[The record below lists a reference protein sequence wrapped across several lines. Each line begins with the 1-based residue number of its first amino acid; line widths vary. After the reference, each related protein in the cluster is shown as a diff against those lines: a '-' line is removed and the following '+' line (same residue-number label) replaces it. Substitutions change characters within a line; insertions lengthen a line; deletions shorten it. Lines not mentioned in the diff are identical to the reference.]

1 MAWQTRI
8 HPDAIS
14 KYPQLRRLSRAEG
27 EEYLQQRREALG
39 AHGREMVDVRWA
51 VTANAK
57 IQHGGGRV
65 LYGRDMRSAEE
76 QRLRRRLKRRYGW
89 SNFPAAHPCRWF
101 ERSPEFTADLRALSR
116 AVVVRWNVDRREMS
130 QRERDHLLMEALDV
144 LDWPDRQ
151 YAVEQVAEWLQ
162 LHPAALR
169 PVIADALER
178 HDEML
183 DTQTCP
189 RCMGFRDE
197 EAPHRVYIAHY
208 HRLGL
213 FKVGV
218 TTRSSDRRL
227 RTHES
232 AGARIVDT
240 FDTSDY
246 QEALILER
254 AVLEAVS
261 GWRTS
266 NPLVSGGGEVWKDE
280 VKLIS
285 LASFVERGLR

>member
-1 MAWQTRI
+1 MAWQDRI
-8 HPDAIS
+8 DPDAIS
-14 KYPQLRRLSRAEG
+14 KYPQLRRLTRAEG
-27 EEYLQQRREALG
+27 EQYLRERRAAWSRYE
-39 AHGREMVDVRWA
+39 REKADVRWA
-51 VTANAK
+51 VAANAR
-57 IQHGGGRV
+57 IRRADGRV
-65 LYGRDMRSAEE
+65 LFGRDLRIAEE

-89 SNFPAAHPCRWF
+89 SGFPEEHPCRWF
-101 ERSPEFTADLRALSR
+101 ERSREFTAELREFAR
-116 AVVVRWNVDRREMS
+116 AVVVRWDVDRREMG
-130 QRERDHLLMEALDV
+130 QRERDHLLMEALDA

-151 YAVEQVAEWLQ
+151 GGIESVAAFLDR
-162 LHPAALR
+162 HPAELR
-169 PVIADALER
+169 PVVDEALWR

-183 DTQTCP
+183 DEESCP

-240 FDTSDY
+240 FGTADF

-254 AVLEAVS
+254 AVLDAVS
-261 GWRTS
+261 SWRTS
-266 NPLVSGGGEVWKDE
+266 NPLVAGGGEVWKDD

-285 LASFVERGLR
+285 LSSFVERGLW